1 MLAEELQVIN
11 ANAPSWQAVRP
22 MLSIALLLE
31 RDDAFVWHGWNK
43 AQIEALLH
51 QLPTHCTLV
60 AGVWSVA
67 ENEQS
72 EEHLVLSCVCEVVN
86 GNVQTVRAFESLTG
100 EDLPTIEHLE
110 PGFEHALEIM
120 RVVRQTIAP
129 VAWALFTDKNTW
141 DEWLY
146 TGDEQAVDKGE
157 LLTSFAQ
164 QGRCVL
170 MGSRAQQHTS

>member
-1 MLAEELQVIN
+1 MLAEELQIVN
-11 ANAPSWQAVRP
+11 ADAPSWQAVRP
-22 MLSIALLLE
+22 ILSTALRLE
-31 RDDAFVWHGWNK
+31 HDDAYVWHGWNK
-43 AQIEALLH
+43 AQIVALLNR
-51 QLPTHCTLV
+51 LPSHCTII

-67 ENEQS
+67 ENTPP
-72 EEHLVLSCVCEVVN
+72 EEHLVLSCVCEIVN
-86 GNVQTVRAFESLTG
+86 GNVQTVRTFEALTG
-100 EDLPTIEHLE
+100 EGLPTVEQLE

-146 TGDEQAVDKGE
+146 TGDEHVVDKGE
-157 LLTSFAQ
+157 LLASFTH

-170 MGSRAQQHTS
+170 MGSQTQQHMS